1 MFRSVFLFF
10 SFYCYVFVYFHA
22 SVTAMS
28 YLPFLSISMR
38 YLFFHVPFVC
48 VYIYIY
54 IQLMLLIIYHS
65 FLHNLTPTLAMPLQD
80 NIFCWFQRH
89 HIKLVLL
96 LLPGWL

>member
-1 MFRSVFLFF
+1 MALPRWPIFLCCRSFDFSLYFHVMAEWVSCSDMFFLFF

-28 YLPFLSISMR
+28 YLSFLSISMR

-54 IQLMLLIIYHS
+54 LS
-65 FLHNLTPTLAMPLQD
+65 N
-80 NIFCWFQRH
+80 
-89 HIKLVLL
+89 
-96 LLPGWL
+96 